1 MLFMNCQML
10 LFKAFAIIDVVL
22 RHKHW
27 PFSDMMF
34 IASSI
39 PLFLFLSGFF
49 YRATDEIYPL
59 QFIIK
64 KIKRLMVLYF
74 IYNAVYASIT
84 WFIYFKSG
92 IVLGQLPNL
101 YNFFIQPFID
111 GQQYLLCSSLW
122 FIPFFFMVQIC
133 YMFISKL
140 IRKFSELE
148 YTHFV
153 IFAIIGLIGF
163 GIRKF
168 VLPDEDSLECIGLRL
183 LVGVFFISFGRIF
196 ALKLDKKD
204 IYQTRIL
211 LLMLGIRLVLFI
223 DFNSPC
229 YSFFKADFTHL
240 SSICYSIIDIYFLLY
255 IAKYL
260 SNRISRDNILYKIGN
275 NSYHIMANHMM
286 VFFILDSTFKM
297 VAGVTPD
304 FSANRYIQHLWIA
317 YLILAII
324 IPTYIGELSRII
336 KEFLI
341 ELVLKIKSRGMK
353 VKELHEHP

>member
-1 MLFMNCQML
+1 
-10 LFKAFAIIDVVL
+10 
-22 RHKHW
+22 
-27 PFSDMMF
+27 
-34 IASSI
+34 
-39 PLFLFLSGFF
+39 
-49 YRATDEIYPL
+49 
-59 QFIIK
+59 
-64 KIKRLMVLYF
+64 
-74 IYNAVYASIT
+74 
-84 WFIYFKSG
+84 
-92 IVLGQLPNL
+92 
-101 YNFFIQPFID
+101 
-111 GQQYLLCSSLW
+111 
-122 FIPFFFMVQIC
+122 
-133 YMFISKL
+133 MFISKL

-183 LVGVFFISFGRIF
+183 LVGVFFISVGRIF

-204 IYQTRIL
+204 IYQARIL
-211 LLMLGIRLVLFI
+211 FLMLGIRLVLFI

-297 VAGVTPD
+297 VAGITPD